1 MAPSSGPF
9 FQELLFEMLHP
20 EIGQHDFFR
29 RWFVAPLLPIG
40 LRPSVSRLSPGIA
53 VGHVTT
59 GRAPPTKIGLVRQ
72 VIGIVAGV
80 SLSERRVPRRG
91 IIALRHRAR
100 GKCSGQSSSQKKL
113 FHNRL
118 RDFGFAQEL
127 GTRGW
132 KFAFLSPSVRRGG
145 FLSTYLHL
153 RCVPEAS
160 RALGL
165 SVADDHE
172 LGKAML
178 RTAKP

>member
-1 MAPSSGPF
+1 
-9 FQELLFEMLHP
+9 MLHR
-20 EIGQHDFFR
+20 EIRQHDFFR

-53 VGHVTT
+53 VGHVATA
-59 GRAPPTKIGLVRQ
+59 RAPPTKIGLVRQ
-72 VIGIVAGV
+72 VIGIIAGV
-80 SLSERRVPRRG
+80 SLSERRVPRRR

-118 RDFGFAQEL
+118 RDFRFAQEL

-160 RALGL
+160 RGLGL

-178 RTAKP
+178 RTARP